1 MNNPNLISV
10 IIPTKNSEKFL
21 EACLKSIKNQTYK
34 NIEIIVV
41 DNNSTDKTNDIARKY
56 TNLVFTKGRERSEQ
70 RKFGGDIAKGRILI
84 HIDSDMILEKN
95 LVKEVNALIEKGFDA
110 LVLTERSI
118 GNTFWARC
126 KILEKKF
133 YEGNINIESIRAIK
147 KNIYKKIGG
156 HDKNLVFSED
166 KDLDLRVRN
175 AGYKISRTKAY
186 VLHDEGDVGFFD
198 LVKKKMLY
206 SNTSHTYANKH
217 PNAFKWQS
225 NIFNRYLII
234 FKNYIFIFS
243 QPLEYIGLLLLK
255 TFEFS
260 AGGMIYIKSK
270 LLN

>member
-84 HIDSDMILEKN
+84 HIDSDMIL
-95 LVKEVNALIEKGFDA
+95 
-110 LVLTERSI
+110 
-118 GNTFWARC
+118 
-126 KILEKKF
+126 
-133 YEGNINIESIRAIK
+133 EGNINIESIRAIK

-243 QPLEYIGLLLLK
+243 QPLEYIG
-255 TFEFS
+255 
-260 AGGMIYIKSK
+260 
-270 LLN
+270 